1 MLNHLAELKNSVE
14 NKNISAI
21 KEIFKKTVE
30 GFKS

>member
-21 KEIFKKTVE
+21 KIFKETVE